1 MIEPPI
7 DPPEAKPL
15 RILEIGDELLF
26 KTAAPDQTD
35 FFWTGYRPRGK
46 IAIGFGPLTFFRAVR
61 RLRKNAY
68 DLLVLHVP
76 LYPPWHPRVILTV
89 LRDWHLFAP
98 RGLFAVFAWWLIQR
112 FHRIPIAAVDMNDSF
127 GIGRHA
133 FPLIDACSAY
143 FKRELPADR
152 WQVFYKSGHSN
163 LPGLRWRK
171 KARNIRRLSKLRPL
185 SYGSPNP
192 VEEIT
197 SCVKKADVFFA
208 GAVAGNSTLRSDG
221 LQELQALRA
230 EGYIIDTPNE
240 RLDMRTFHQRIAQSW
255 LVWSPGGLGWD
266 CSRHY
271 EIAWLG
277 TVPLMNYP
285 TIVRD
290 MPLRD
295 GEHCILYGPEPGEL
309 AGAVRRALGDRER
322 LRRMGAA
329 AASQALTHHTTRAR
343 AERVAVAVLGRRL
356 DGTPAT
362 AEETMNGRHPFR

>member
-1 MIEPPI
+1 MIEGPF
-7 DPPEAKPL
+7 DPPRAKPL
-15 RILEIGDELLF
+15 RILEVGDELLF
-26 KTAAPDQTD
+26 KSAVFDQTD

-46 IAIGFGPLTFFRAVR
+46 IAIALGLKAFIRAMR
-61 RLRKNAY
+61 RLRLNEY
-68 DLLVLHVP
+68 DLLVVHVP
-76 LYPPWHPRVILTV
+76 LYPWWHPRVVLNV
-89 LRDWHLFAP
+89 LRDWRFHAL
-98 RGLFAVFAWWLIQR
+98 RGLFAVFGWWLVQR
-112 FHRIPIAAVDMNDSF
+112 FHRVPIAAVDMNDSF

-133 FPLIDACSAY
+133 FRLIDRCRSY

-152 WQVFYKSGHSN
+152 WQVFYKSGHAN

-171 KARNIRRLSKLRPL
+171 KAGNIRRLSKLRPL

-192 VEEIT
+192 LAEIT
-197 SCVKKADVFFA
+197 SRTKTVDVFFA

-221 LQELQALRA
+221 IQELLALRA
-230 EGYIIDTPNE
+230 EGYVIDIPNE
-240 RLDMRTFHQRIAQSW
+240 RLDMRTFHQRVAQAW
-255 LVWSPGGLGWD
+255 LAWSPGGLGWD

-285 TIVRD
+285 TIIRD

-295 GEHCILYGPEPGEL
+295 GEHCVLYGPEPGEL
-309 AGAVRRALGDRER
+309 ARAVRRAISDKKR
-322 LRRMGAA
+322 LEKMGAA
-329 AASQALTHHTTRAR
+329 AATHALAHHTTRAR

-362 AEETMNGRHPFR
+362 AEETTNGRRPLR